1 MKKVIRKI
9 EEVDANFRPD
19 EISAEDVIYY
29 DCTSDI
35 FEINGLYKPYETE
48 KFMRLPE
55 YFSKEADV
63 NDGVRLL
70 MYHTAGGRVRF
81 ATDSPYIAI
90 FADVECTYFSSQT
103 NRCYHYGFDMY
114 VANSDNPTK
123 STYKKTFVAPP
134 DLTEEN
140 SKYSGF
146 YDFENNDLKE
156 VTINFPGYSPVR
168 KLLIGLKA
176 NAKIEKAHK
185 YTTEKP
191 IVFYGSSVTQGG
203 CASRPGSVYTA
214 LLSNWL
220 DADYINLGFSGSDR
234 GEKDLAEYI
243 KTIDMSA
250 FVYAYGYN
258 APSHEHYE
266 ATHYPFY
273 EIVRKAQPDLP
284 IIFMSLPS
292 HSYIKAPSQYEYHVD
307 RRVTAMKSYLK
318 AYDQGDKNIYF
329 VDGFSILGSAEIEE
343 CSVDGNHPNDYGFYL
358 MAKELYPVLKHA
370 LKR

>member
-1 MKKVIRKI
+1 MRKI
-9 EEVDANFRPD
+9 EEIDANFRPD
-19 EISAEDVIYY
+19 EISADDVIYY
-29 DCTSDI
+29 DCTSDL
-35 FEINGLYKPYETE
+35 FEINGLYKPYESE

-81 ATDSPYIAI
+81 VTDSPYIAI

-103 NRCYHYGFDMY
+103 SRCYHYGFDMY
-114 VANSDNPTK
+114 VAEGENRTR

-134 DLTEEN
+134 DLDEGN

-146 YDFENNDLKE
+146 YDFENNEMKE
-156 VTINFPGYSPVR
+156 ITINFPGYSPVR
-168 KLLIGLKA
+168 KLLIGLKSG
-176 NAKIEKAHK
+176 AKTEKPHQ
-185 YTTEKP
+185 YTVNKP
-191 IVFYGSSVTQGG
+191 IVFYGSSITQGG
-203 CASRPGSVYTA
+203 CASRPGEVYTA

-258 APSHEHYE
+258 SPSHEHFE
-266 ATHYPFY
+266 ETHYPFY
-273 EIVRKAQPDLP
+273 KIVREAQPDLP
-284 IIFMSLPS
+284 IVMMSLCV
-292 HSYIKAPSQYEYHVD
+292 HSYIKAPSLYDYHVK
-307 RRVTAMKSYLK
+307 RRMIAMKSYLK
-318 AYDQGDKNIYF
+318 ACEEGEKNIYF
-329 VDGFSILGSAEIEE
+329 VDGFSILGNADSEE
-343 CSVDGNHPNDYGFYL
+343 CTVDGNHPNDYGFHN
-358 MAKELYPVLKHA
+358 MASALYPVLKHA
-370 LKR
+370 LKNRRK